1 MKLGA
6 ENKKKAITAAAL
18 LVFGVLV
25 LYRGV
30 SAPAAASRVRKTT
43 SVQRSADASAS
54 PRSRNDA
61 HPYVAS
67 LLKPTLDPHLR
78 LDLLAGSEGIK
89 YQGSGRDI
97 FEEHSADDIPKPVAP
112 AVLVKK
118 VEPPP
123 PPPPPPPINRK
134 FWGWASQPG
143 EPKAVFL
150 AQGENAFVAHEGDIV
165 ARRYKVL
172 KINPNSV
179 DIEDVLSSNR
189 QSIPVAF

>member
-6 ENKKKAITAAAL
+6 ENKKKAITAATL
-18 LVFGVLV
+18 LVLAVLV
-25 LYRGV
+25 LYRGLSTPMAASHV
-30 SAPAAASRVRKTT
+30 GKPAGVAGPLSAPAKTRAG
-43 SVQRSADASAS
+43 SDQ
-54 PRSRNDA
+54 
-61 HPYVAS
+61 HHFAS
-67 LLKPTLDPHLR
+67 LLEPTLDPHLR

-97 FEEHSADDIPKPVAP
+97 FEEHSGDDIPKPVAP

-123 PPPPPPPINRK
+123 PPPPPPINLK
-134 FWGWASQPG
+134 FWGWASPPG

-179 DIEDVLSSNR
+179 DIEDLLSSNR